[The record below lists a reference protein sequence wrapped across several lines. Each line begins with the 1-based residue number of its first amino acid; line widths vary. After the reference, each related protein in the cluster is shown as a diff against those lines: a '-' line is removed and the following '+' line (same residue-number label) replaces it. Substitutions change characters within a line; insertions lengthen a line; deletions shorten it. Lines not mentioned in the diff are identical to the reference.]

1 MWAGA
6 GPGSGDG
13 AKEGI
18 GDEVGADS
26 EQAPTVTTQA
36 TRSSTRRRCQALFTS
51 TAWLTAGAPW
61 WSAGRSVHY
70 GSGCSYDASVKL
82 RVEEMAERSG
92 VSVDTIRYY
101 QGRGLVPPP
110 TRRGRIAHYGQEHL
124 ERLERI
130 RALQRQGLSLAAIGR
145 LLSGELDPR
154 DEPLLAAVAGAG
166 TRGAGP
172 SLSLAELAERSDIPL
187 GLLQAAEHEG
197 LISPVAGGYS
207 TADVDAARAGLRL
220 LELGLP
226 LPELMVLARR
236 HHEHVRSVAEE
247 AVGLFDDHIRR
258 PLGTGELASE
268 DAARRIVEAFQA
280 ILPATVALVAH
291 HFERTLLAVATEHIE
306 KVGGPDELA
315 AITEATSPGSA
326 A

>member
-1 MWAGA
+1 M
-6 GPGSGDG
+6 
-13 AKEGI
+13 
-18 GDEVGADS
+18 DE
-26 EQAPTVTTQA
+26 
-36 TRSSTRRRCQALFTS
+36 L
-51 TAWLTAGAPW
+51 
-61 WSAGRSVHY
+61 
-70 GSGCSYDASVKL
+70 
-82 RVEEMAERSG
+82 AERAG

-101 QGRGLVPPP
+101 QGRGLLPAPA
-110 TRRGRIAHYGQEHL
+110 RRGRIAHYGSEHL

-130 RALQRQGLSLAAIGR
+130 RGLQGQGLSLAAIGR

-166 TRGAGP
+166 SAGRGPA
-172 SLSLAELAERSDIPL
+172 LSLAELADRSGIPL
-187 GLLQAAEHEG
+187 GLLQAAEREG
-197 LISPVAGGYS
+197 LISPVGGGYS
-207 TADVDAARAGLRL
+207 PADAEAARAGLRL

-226 LPELMVLARR
+226 LPELLVLARR

-258 PLGTGELASE
+258 PLRGGDETAEE
-268 DAARRIVEAFQA
+268 AARQLVEAFQA

-315 AITEATSPGSA
+315 AIAAATDPGSA

>member
-1 MWAGA
+1 M
-6 GPGSGDG
+6 
-13 AKEGI
+13 
-18 GDEVGADS
+18 DE
-26 EQAPTVTTQA
+26 
-36 TRSSTRRRCQALFTS
+36 L
-51 TAWLTAGAPW
+51 
-61 WSAGRSVHY
+61 
-70 GSGCSYDASVKL
+70 
-82 RVEEMAERSG
+82 AERAG

-101 QGRGLVPPP
+101 QGRGLLPAP
-110 TRRGRIAHYGQEHL
+110 TRRGRIAHYGPEHL

-130 RALQRQGLSLAAIGR
+130 RSLQGQGLSLAAIGR

-166 TRGAGP
+166 AAGQGP
-172 SLSLAELAERSDIPL
+172 ALTLAELAERSGIPL
-187 GLLQAAEHEG
+187 GLLQAAEREG
-197 LISPVAGGYS
+197 LISPVGGGYAP
-207 TADVDAARAGLRL
+207 ADADAARAGLRL

-226 LPELMVLARR
+226 LPELLVLARR

-247 AVGLFDDHIRR
+247 AVGLFDHHIRR
-258 PLGTGELASE
+258 PLREGEVPADE
-268 DAARRIVEAFQA
+268 AARQLVEAFQA

-315 AITEATSPGSA
+315 AIAAATQPGSA